1 MFRFDKTKSIAEI
14 QKQFFDA
21 LREEQVRREV
31 HILCLPLDLRIYILE
46 FVENSSISLY
56 RNRFLY
62 RDFLSKDG
70 LQELRKSVG
79 SRAVLYA
86 LAVAASKRL
95 ANAFFAAGFLDR
107 LSRYNF
113 DYDRPLVI
121 CAEDLSENQ
130 ITSVEGTS
138 SGKFVLAILEE
149 NREFK
154 VSPVLEDLVLQSNK
168 IRVSAHAARLA
179 KLNTQRYSHL
189 ESINLTIPGHT
200 ARPIWYLHD
209 SKASE
214 VVCL

>member
-1 MFRFDKTKSIAEI
+1 MIKRNRSRRFRSSFLMSYK
-14 QKQFFDA
+14 
-21 LREEQVRREV
+21 REQVGKRFIFCVCRSTF
-31 HILCLPLDLRIYILE
+31 E
-46 FVENSSISLY
+46 FTFWNSSRIRRSHCIGT
-56 RNRFLY
+56 
-62 RDFLSKDG
+62 DFYTAIFSRKTASKNCVVGG
-70 LQELRKSVG
+70 LCV
-79 SRAVLYA
+79 VLYA